1 MIYIKKWL
9 CFIVYKLVEKIVDK
23 LLKIMQMHKFKDNE
37 EIEILYNY
45 MILILDNLAIIIF
58 V

>member
-1 MIYIKKWL
+1 MKIKKWL
-9 CFIVYKLVEKIVDK
+9 CYIAYKIVEKLVDK

-37 EIEILYNY
+37 KIEILYNY
-45 MILILDNLAIIIF
+45 IVLILDNLATIIF